1 MPVRPEDMR
10 GFRMSLDEYLATR
23 SISKPRGS
31 RVTPNIPSSRVELP
45 RVIRSVR
52 VADLTYATAEE
63 REHLRKQGEIVLGH
77 IMQIREEHPTLIDFS
92 PHIDYGCF
100 CITNDYGREEKIM
113 SAGCG
118 LKYDAPNRS
127 YYDELIGLGYTWT
140 KEGRQETHRYNVFA
154 YVMFDHMD
162 IKGSPF
168 LTKLEEEGNEADI
181 RSLLEK
187 AYRVLEPHL

>member
-1 MPVRPEDMR
+1 
-10 GFRMSLDEYLATR
+10 
-23 SISKPRGS
+23 
-31 RVTPNIPSSRVELP
+31 
-45 RVIRSVR
+45 
-52 VADLTYATAEE
+52 
-63 REHLRKQGEIVLGH
+63 
-77 IMQIREEHPTLIDFS
+77 
-92 PHIDYGCF
+92 
-100 CITNDYGREEKIM
+100 M